1 VRKNNGFSENNKD
14 YRGCFKR
21 KSRVCLRKNLCK
33 SLHNSKS
40 RSIFAPHLREDA
52 FPKKIGSLG
61 EWLKPAVC

>member
-1 VRKNNGFSENNKD
+1 VGGGIMCLYLSLNERAVKGE
-14 YRGCFKR
+14 
-21 KSRVCLRKNLCK
+21 VCLRKNLCK

>member
-1 VRKNNGFSENNKD
+1 MWFSKP
-14 YRGCFKR
+14 
-21 KSRVCLRKNLCK
+21 K